1 MANDVK
7 WTDWRSFETDEQQ
20 STGAGT
26 NPRTA
31 LLQLVGCVIG
41 LSALTVVLPG
51 PASWFGVLSG
61 DPVVTPGLASIDA
74 AAGTAILVTAS
85 VLVWLLLAWVLTV
98 WFAAIAGRLPG
109 APGRCGRA
117 LLRRIAPAAAGRIVA
132 AAVGV
137 SLLAGTSACAVPAMG
152 DLGSGANTPVV
163 AGPTTT
169 ATPAPL
175 GGGAGV
181 VDTGG
186 GTAAATPATTDPA
199 SLADILSSISIDW
212 PAVDSPTSG
221 ADTPAPPTSGAAVDT
236 PAPTD
241 TTPADTTPAET
252 TPETTAPETTT
263 PETTTPTVAPTT
275 SQVPEAITTSAATAA
290 EPSTPAPESGP
301 TDAEAPDAAPAPTTA
316 APPATTEN
324 DAAIPAPTAAAPP
337 STAGNDAPIPA
348 PTSTPAQPGSGPTDA
363 DSAGAVVVLVGDTLW
378 SIAHHHLNSDAT
390 DQEIDTAWRA
400 WYSANTQV
408 IGDNPDL
415 IQPGQLLLPP
425 DPEKGH

>member
-7 WTDWRSFETDEQQ
+7 WSDWRSLETDEKQ
-20 STGAGT
+20 SAGAGT

-31 LLQLVGCVIG
+31 LLQMLGCVIG
-41 LSALTVVLPG
+41 LGALTVVLPG
-51 PASWFGVLSG
+51 PATWVGVLSG
-61 DPVVTPGLASIDA
+61 GPVATPGLVSIDA
-74 AAGTAILVTAS
+74 AAETAILVTAS
-85 VLVWLLLAWVLTV
+85 VLVWVLLAWVLAV
-98 WFAAIAGRLPG
+98 WIAAIAGRLPG
-109 APGRCGRA
+109 TPGRCGRA

-137 SLLAGTSACAVPAMG
+137 SLLAGTSACAGPAMG
-152 DLGSGANTPVV
+152 DLGSGASTPVV
-163 AGPTTT
+163 ARPTTT

-181 VDTGG
+181 VDTAGS
-186 GTAAATPATTDPA
+186 TAAATPATTDPA

-212 PAVDSPTSG
+212 PAVDSPTSV
-221 ADTPAPPTSGAAVDT
+221 AATPAIPTSGAAVDT
-236 PAPTD
+236 P
-241 TTPADTTPAET
+241 TPADTTPAET
-252 TPETTAPETTT
+252 TALETTALETTAPETTAPETTA
-263 PETTTPTVAPTT
+263 PETTPPTVAPTA
-275 SQVPEAITTSAATAA
+275 SPVPETFTTSAATAA
-290 EPSTPAPESGP
+290 EPNAEPSTPAPTSAP
-301 TDAEAPDAAPAPTTA
+301 TDADATTA
-316 APPATTEN
+316 TPAQPTAEPPATAEN
-324 DAAIPAPTAAAPP
+324 DAAIPAPTA
-337 STAGNDAPIPA
+337 
-348 PTSTPAQPGSGPTDA
+348 TPAQPGSGPTSA
-363 DSAGAVVVLVGDTLW
+363 DSAGAVVVLAGDTLW

>member
-7 WTDWRSFETDEQQ
+7 WSDWRSFETDEKQ
-20 STGAGT
+20 SAGAGT

-31 LLQLVGCVIG
+31 LLQLLGCVIG
-41 LSALTVVLPG
+41 LGALTVVLPG
-51 PASWFGVLSG
+51 PASWLGVLSG
-61 DPVVTPGLASIDA
+61 GPVATPGLVSIDA
-74 AAGTAILVTAS
+74 AAETAILVTAS
-85 VLVWLLLAWVLTV
+85 VLVWLLLAWVLAV
-98 WFAAIAGRLPG
+98 WVAAIAGRLPG

-152 DLGSGANTPVV
+152 DLGSGASTPVV

-181 VDTGG
+181 VDTAG
-186 GTAAATPATTDPA
+186 GTAATTPATTDPA

-212 PAVDSPTSG
+212 PAVDTPTS
-221 ADTPAPPTSGAAVDT
+221 AVDTPAPATSGAAVDT
-236 PAPTD
+236 P
-241 TTPADTTPAET
+241 TPADTTPAET
-252 TPETTAPETTT
+252 TPPEITPPETPAAETTAAETT
-263 PETTTPTVAPTT
+263 PPTVAPTA
-275 SQVPEAITTSAATAA
+275 SPVPETFTTSAATAA
-290 EPSTPAPESGP
+290 EPNTEPSTSAPESGP
-301 TDAEAPDAAPAPTTA
+301 PDADANDATPAPTTA

-324 DAAIPAPTAAAPP
+324 DAAIPAPTA
-337 STAGNDAPIPA
+337 TA
-348 PTSTPAQPGSGPTDA
+348 AQPGGGPTGA
-363 DSAGAVVVLVGDTLW
+363 DSAGADSVGAVVVLTGDTLW

-415 IQPGQLLLPP
+415 IQPGQQLLPP

>member
-20 STGAGT
+20 SAGAGT

-31 LLQLVGCVIG
+31 LLQLLGCVIG

-51 PASWFGVLSG
+51 PASWVGVLTG
-61 DPVVTPGLASIDA
+61 GPVVTPGLVSIDA
-74 AAGTAILVTAS
+74 AAETAILVTAS
-85 VLVWLLLAWVLTV
+85 VLVWLLLAWVLAV

-132 AAVGV
+132 AAVGM

-152 DLGSGANTPVV
+152 DLGSGASTPVL
-163 AGPTTT
+163 AEPTTT

-181 VDTGG
+181 VDTAGS
-186 GTAAATPATTDPA
+186 TAAATPATTDPA

-241 TTPADTTPAET
+241 TTPAET
-252 TPETTAPETTT
+252 TAPETTAPETTA
-263 PETTTPTVAPTT
+263 PETTPPETPAPETPAPETTPPETTPPTVAPTAAPV
-275 SQVPEAITTSAATAA
+275 QEALTTSAATAA
-290 EPSTPAPESGP
+290 EPSTSAPESGP
-301 TDAEAPDAAPAPTTA
+301 TDADATDAAVAPTTA
-316 APPATTEN
+316 APSATTEN
-324 DAAIPAPTAAAPP
+324 DAAIPAPTA
-337 STAGNDAPIPA
+337 
-348 PTSTPAQPGSGPTDA
+348 TPAQPGSGPTDA
-363 DSAGAVVVLVGDTLW
+363 DSAGAVVVLAGDTLW

-390 DQEIDTAWRA
+390 DQKIDTAWRA

>member
-7 WTDWRSFETDEQQ
+7 WSDWRSFETDEKP
-20 STGAGT
+20 SAGT
-26 NPRTA
+26 GTNQRTA

-41 LSALTVVLPG
+41 LGALTVVLPG
-51 PASWFGVLSG
+51 PASWVGVLSG
-61 DPVVTPGLASIDA
+61 GSVATPGLVSIDA
-74 AAGTAILVTAS
+74 AAETAILVTAS
-85 VLVWLLLAWVLTV
+85 VLVWLLLAWVLAV
-98 WFAAIAGRLPG
+98 GIAAIAGRLPG

-152 DLGSGANTPVV
+152 DLGSGASTPVV
-163 AGPTTT
+163 AGSTTA

-181 VDTGG
+181 VDTAGS
-186 GTAAATPATTDPA
+186 TAAATPATTDPA

-212 PAVDSPTSG
+212 PAVDTPTSA
-221 ADTPAPPTSGAAVDT
+221 ADTPAPATSGAAVDT
-236 PAPTD
+236 PAP
-241 TTPADTTPAET
+241 ADTTPAET
-252 TPETTAPETTT
+252 TPPKTTAAETTPPA
-263 PETTTPTVAPTT
+263 VAPTA
-275 SQVPEAITTSAATAA
+275 SPVPETFTTSAATAA
-290 EPSTPAPESGP
+290 EPNTESNTEPSTPAPASGP
-301 TDAEAPDAAPAPTTA
+301 TDADATPAPTTA

-324 DAAIPAPTAAAPP
+324 DAAIPAPTA
-337 STAGNDAPIPA
+337 
-348 PTSTPAQPGSGPTDA
+348 TPAQPGGGPTGANSVGA
-363 DSAGAVVVLVGDTLW
+363 DSAGAVVVLSGDTLW
-378 SIAHHHLNSDAT
+378 SIAHHHLSSDAT

-408 IGDNPDL
+408 IGDDPDL